1 MGKEKPTTKIC
12 KHCKTE
18 IPYGAKICPQCR
30 KKQKGNGCLT
40 AIAIVVAIGAIGS
53 CFGGNSNDSSESPTT
68 SARNVSKT
76 TAVTEENI
84 TETTDETK
92 TIFGVGDTVEVD
104 DGIEMTILAAGEYKS
119 DNQFITPEDGKLFY
133 KVDIEITNNSDR
145 DTTISSMVSFEA
157 YEDDY
162 SIDETYASGIED
174 MLSGS
179 VAAGKKIK
187 GSLCYELNKDWKTL
201 EIQYKPN
208 VWRSKKIVFELK
220 NE

>member
-1 MGKEKPTTKIC
+1 MKKEKPTTKIC

-18 IPYGAKICPQCR
+18 IPYDAKVCPQCR

-53 CFGGNSNDSSESPTT
+53 CFGGNSNGNSGSPTT
-68 SARNVSKT
+68 SAGNVSKT

-84 TETTDETK
+84 TETADETK
-92 TIFGVGDTVEVD
+92 TIFGVGDTVEID

-162 SIDETYASGIED
+162 SIDETYSSGIED

-179 VAAGKKIK
+179 VASGKKIK